1 MLMRQ
6 ITRNHDSEPLPSSVC
21 DQTYA
26 VKVFTCDSSKTSEH
40 CFGQNVQN
48 DCDIRMNERN
58 KANNVKDTV
67 LIVY

>member
-1 MLMRQ
+1 MRQ
-6 ITRNHDSEPLPSSVC
+6 IIRNNSEPLPSSVC

-26 VKVFTCDSSKTSEH
+26 VKVFTRGSSKTSEH
-40 CFGQNVQN
+40 CFGYNVQN
-48 DCDIRMNERN
+48 DCDVRTNERN